1 MNRQEFLQSA
11 LGGIAEATQLE
22 PPSASVASSFDS
34 PQAHLAQR
42 KLIRTTTGLN
52 EYTGPWTV
60 DTAAHL
66 LRRTM
71 FGPRRAEVQA
81 IASVSLDA
89 AVETL
94 LTTMPDPPPPLGPG
108 GVSWVNSPYDT
119 TYANNEGIYR
129 NYLKAWWIGLMVGQG
144 ISILEKMV
152 LFWHNHFAVE
162 SFDVQDARAMYKQ
175 NALFRR
181 FALGNFK
188 QLVREVSVDPAML
201 IYLNGYLNTR
211 TAPDENYARELFEL
225 FTIGKGPQRGD
236 GDYTN
241 YTEQDVKAAAKVLT
255 GYRLNGSPRDRRNGA
270 YLNETL
276 GYRFE
281 PTLHDATNK
290 QFSAAFQNTV
300 IQGRTGAAGEQEL
313 DDLLNMIFAQPETA
327 RFICRKLYR
336 WFVYYDIDANVE
348 QNVIE
353 PMAQIFRSNN
363 YEIKPV
369 LRALL
374 KSEHFYD
381 VNNRGCFIRTP
392 MDVVAGMI
400 RQLNPQGLPDL
411 SLWTNYGLAIQL
423 VNRGAQLGMNIFDP
437 PDVAGWKAFYQV
449 PDFYELWINTTT
461 LPTRGQYTDQLFN
474 GIGYRDSA
482 NANKVFLTD
491 PIAYARTMSD
501 PSNPIK
507 LIDDLTA
514 ELSPINLTQKQ
525 KDYILYDD
533 PNLMALPRGSEYNW
547 TELWNNYN
555 QNPNNTEYRNL
566 VSRKLGNV
574 LKAILR
580 MAEAQL
586 A

>member
-1 MNRQEFLQSA
+1 MDRQTFLRSA
-11 LGGIAEATQLE
+11 TAEL
-22 PPSASVASSFDS
+22 SSTIFPEAAENQVGNS
-34 PQAHLAQR
+34 QTHLAKR
-42 KLIRTTTGLN
+42 KLIRTTTGLSQ
-52 EYTGPWTV
+52 YTGAWTV

-71 FGPRRAEVQA
+71 FGPRRAEVLA

-94 LTTMPDPPPPLGPG
+94 LSETPDPPPPQGPDG
-108 GVSWVNSPYDT
+108 TTWVNLPYDQT
-119 TYANNEGIYR
+119 FSNNEPMYR
-129 NYLKAWWIGLMVGQG
+129 GYLKAWWLGLMVGQG
-144 ISILEKMV
+144 ISIREKMV
-152 LFWHNHFAVE
+152 LFWHNHFPSE
-162 SFDVQDARAMYKQ
+162 SVDVQDARAMYRQ

-211 TAPDENYARELFEL
+211 TAPDENYARELLEL
-225 FTIGKGPQRGD
+225 FTIGKGPQRAD

-270 YLNETL
+270 YLNESL

-281 PTLHDATNK
+281 PTLHDTSDK
-290 QFSAAFQNTV
+290 QFSAAFQNTR
-300 IQGRTGAAGEQEL
+300 IQGRTGSAGEQEL

-353 PMAQIFRSNN
+353 PMATILRNNN

-381 VNNRGCFIRTP
+381 MNNVGCYIRTP
-392 MDVVAGMI
+392 MDVVAGMV
-400 RQLNPQGLPDL
+400 RQLNPQGVPDL
-411 SLWTNYGLAIQL
+411 TQATNYGLARQL
-423 VNRGAQLGMNIFDP
+423 VDRAAQMQMNLFDP

-449 PDFYELWINTTT
+449 PDYYELWINTTT
-461 LPTRGQYTDQLFN
+461 LPLRGSYTDQLFTGFRN
-474 GIGYRDSA
+474 NTTTFR
-482 NANKVFLTD
+482 VD
-491 PIAYARTMSD
+491 PLAYAQTMSAPDD
-501 PSNPIK
+501 PFK
-507 LIDDLTA
+507 LIDDIA
-514 ELSPINLTQKQ
+514 RELSPIGLTEKQ
-525 KDYILYDD
+525 KEALLYD
-533 PNLMALPRGSEYNW
+533 PTVMGLVKGGEYEWGQRWRNEAPFTNANENRQILTTRLTNL
-547 TELWNNYN
+547 
-555 QNPNNTEYRNL
+555 
-566 VSRKLGNV
+566 
-574 LKAILR
+574 LKTLLR

-586 A
+586 V